1 MLLQLESHLD
11 LMKLNVIVDERA
23 YAVDVP
29 PQILLEAEEFFRK
42 MDSDMDR
49 GWQMG
54 PEFIENPDK
63 VQRCQI
69 AANKL
74 LTSLSGTNQ
83 QMVILMAGYI
93 LKRLPGLT
101 GIRIDTGGEMLHT
114 EMIYAKP
121 TNRITP
127 TTASGTASSGRR
139 LGKLEAMEQA
149 GKDVTKVYQ
158 VGKSHRFAVRD
169 LRTGEWLESGP
180 MDSEQEAYE
189 KRMQAYKRRL
199 DELTDP
205 SG

>member
-1 MLLQLESHLD
+1 
-11 LMKLNVIVDERA
+11 MKLDVFVDERN
-23 YAVDVP
+23 YSVDVP
-29 PQILLEAEEFFRK
+29 PVMLREAEEFFRK
-42 MDSDMDR
+42 IDEDMDH

-54 PEFIENPDK
+54 PEFIENPDS

-74 LTSLSGTNQ
+74 LTSLSGANET
-83 QMVILMAGYI
+83 MIMLMAGYI
-93 LKRLPGLT
+93 LKRLPGVT
-101 GIRIDTGGEMLHT
+101 GVRIDTAGEMLHT
-114 EMIYAKP
+114 EMIYDKP
-121 TNRITP
+121 VGRP
-127 TTASGTASSGRR
+127 PLTAAPQPSPLSRK

-158 VGKSHRFAVRD
+158 VGKSYRFAVRD

-180 MDSEQEAYE
+180 MDTEQEAYE

-199 DELTDP
+199 DELAGQ

>member
-1 MLLQLESHLD
+1 
-11 LMKLNVIVDERA
+11 MKLNVIVDERA
-23 YAVDVP
+23 LAVDVP
-29 PQILLEAEEFFRK
+29 PHMLREAEDFFRK

-74 LTSLSGTNQ
+74 LTSISSANET
-83 QMVILMAGYI
+83 MITLMAGYI
-93 LKRLPGLT
+93 LKRLPGVT
-101 GIRIDTGGEMLHT
+101 GVRIDTDGEMLHT
-114 EMIYAKP
+114 ELLYEKP
-121 TNRITP
+121 AP
-127 TTASGTASSGRR
+127 AVPAGGTARSPK

-158 VGKSHRFAVRD
+158 VGKTYRFAVRD
-169 LRTGEWLESGP
+169 LKTGEWLESGP
-180 MDSEQEAYE
+180 MDTEPEAYE
-189 KRMQAYKRRL
+189 KRMLAYKRRL
-199 DELTDP
+199 EELTGP